1 MNSSVFTIT
10 DDQIPTEME
19 NRSMKQHISF
29 VGALHVGFG
38 ILGLIGALAVF
49 IVFNFANGFIENEP
63 IAEQILTFMGG
74 TISLFIMFFACLG
87 IIGGIGLFSYKP
99 WARILV
105 MIVSAINCLN
115 IPIGTAKGVYSI
127 WVLMQPDSIR
137 LFEGRSDP
145 SRQT

>member
-1 MNSSVFTIT
+1 
-10 DDQIPTEME
+10 
-19 NRSMKQHISF
+19 MKQHVSF

-38 ILGLIGALAVF
+38 ILGLLGALA
-49 IVFNFANGFIENEP
+49 IYLVFNLANGFIEHEP
-63 IAEQILTFMGG
+63 LAESILSFLGG
-74 TISLFIMFFACLG
+74 TLSLIILFFACLG

-127 WVLMQPDSIR
+127 WVLMQKDTID
-137 LFEGRSDP
+137 LFEP
-145 SRQT
+145 L

>member
-1 MNSSVFTIT
+1 
-10 DDQIPTEME
+10 
-19 NRSMKQHISF
+19 MKQHVSF

-38 ILGLIGALAVF
+38 ILGLLGALTVY
-49 IVFNFANGFIENEP
+49 IVFNFAQGFLEAEP
-63 IAEQILTFMGG
+63 LPEKIISFLGSSLSLLIL
-74 TISLFIMFFACLG
+74 FFASLG

-127 WVLMQPDSIR
+127 WVLMQKETID
-137 LFEGRSDP
+137 LFEGR
-145 SRQT
+145 

>member
-1 MNSSVFTIT
+1 
-10 DDQIPTEME
+10 ME
-19 NRSMKQHISF
+19 NRNMKQHVSF

-38 ILGLIGALAVF
+38 ILGAIGALVVY
-49 IVFNFANGFIENEP
+49 ITFNFAEGFIEQEP
-63 IAEQILTFMGG
+63 VAEQVLAFLGG
-74 TISLFIMFFACLG
+74 TVSLLILFFACLG

-127 WVLMQPDSIR
+127 WVLMQRESIE
-137 LFEGRSDP
+137 LFEGVS
-145 SRQT
+145 T